1 MKKTIAVLMLSLAG
15 LIAVWRSKP
24 AQTTSSGA
32 TPSSSAAA
40 ATDVTVPGSVKSNR
54 YNTVRVQLVFSGGT
68 ITDVQLLQHLS
79 RYPTPTDAESRP
91 RRLGS

>member
-15 LIAVWRSKP
+15 LIAVWRFKP
-24 AQTTSSGA
+24 APTTSSGA

-40 ATDVTVPGSVKSNR
+40 ATDVTVPGSVKNNR

-68 ITDVQLLQHLS
+68 ITDVQLLHLS

-91 RRLGS
+91 RQLGS